1 MILLLD
7 EEGIDSGGVGKE
19 AFLLISRQAA
29 QYCGPSFRGWMSWT
43 PSKDKGTLL
52 YFSDEGMLDGQQP
65 KDISSNKYSSSESI
79 SLDCALELEKLKLNG
94 PKFSYFCGRL
104 LGKALFDRQHVDF
117 PLCPLLL
124 KLMVSGF
131 TCIENQLKTM
141 SNQRNRCD
149 VIDDLFLSLNDI
161 DVDYAKSLKWMLEN
175 DITNILFETF
185 SVEIGNQSIALCD
198 GGLQKEV
205 TESNKWEYT
214 NLLIQ
219 WKVLYSVSKCLAP
232 FLQGFHEFIP
242 LQLMKD
248 YNITHE
254 EIDLLLN
261 GKKTLNIEEIRA
273 YTIYQGSKEFS
284 EKHLMVIWLW
294 QIFRELDDEEKRQL
308 LQFFT
313 GSERIPLDGYDPPLN
328 ITEGVDMMVDS
339 LPRAHTCFNQ
349 LVIPSYTSYLIMKEK
364 IRFTIKNVEGFTLA

>member
-65 KDISSNKYSSSESI
+65 QDISINKYNSSESI
-79 SLDCALELEKLKLNG
+79 SLDCVLELEKLKLNG

-131 TCIENQLKTM
+131 TSIENQLKTM

-149 VIDDLFLSLNDI
+149 VIDDLFLNLNDI

-248 YNITHE
+248 YNITHD

>member
-65 KDISSNKYSSSESI
+65 QDISINKYNSSESI
-79 SLDCALELEKLKLNG
+79 SLDCVLELEKLKLNG

-131 TCIENQLKTM
+131 TSIENQLKTM

-149 VIDDLFLSLNDI
+149 VIDDLFLNLNDI

-248 YNITHE
+248 YNITHD

-294 QIFRELDDEEKRQL
+294 QIFRELDDEEKHQL

-328 ITEGVDMMVDS
+328 VTEGVDMMVDS